1 MKFRAKLVDIG
12 CIQQFTKVLSTVS
25 KISKTCTLRLSQ
37 DQVVLTQNEKAVNGG
52 TSFWCEMNQVD
63 YFDEYRIEGKDEKN
77 EIYLEINNENVLRAM
92 RSGHTAQFIKIKLTK
107 KQTPCLTFEITLS
120 SLTAHTRN
128 VIHDVPVA
136 VIPTRYWDDFK
147 KPTLP
152 NYNIKIHTPN
162 LKIMKSV
169 VERMKNISGFM
180 VITAL
185 QNGELCFKVETDE
198 VTASTYFQN
207 MLVEPNEKST
217 LVEHDI
223 DDTES
228 VGARVDIQKLL
239 SFLHAQLL
247 NATKTICAIVD
258 QKAVHMFVDCNDLLF
273 QYFIPST
280 NIPIT

>member
-25 KISKTCTLRLSQ
+25 KISKTCTLKLSE
-37 DQVVLTQNEKAVNGG
+37 DQVVLTQNEKAINGG

-107 KQTPCLTFEITLS
+107 KQTPCLTFEITL
-120 SLTAHTRN
+120 
-128 VIHDVPVA
+128 
-136 VIPTRYWDDFK
+136 
-147 KPTLP
+147 
-152 NYNIKIHTPN
+152 IKIHTPN

-185 QNGELCFKVETDE
+185 QNGELCFRVETDE

-223 DDTES
+223 DNTES

-258 QKAVHMFVDCNDLLF
+258 QRAVHMFVDCNDLLF

-280 NIPIT
+280 NISIT